1 MYTGFGRLLILQEI
15 KIKYLYVCMGQE
27 VFLHTLPLTLLVA
40 YNNLMLRKS
49 FKLDIACLVTSGLH
63 LLIVFAELTIF
74 RCYLNK
80 GINLEQRIK
89 FSSNNRAKD
98 MTKIGFVAAV
108 FGAISFVVGWYTFKI

>member
-1 MYTGFGRLLILQEI
+1 M
-15 KIKYLYVCMGQE
+15 
-27 VFLHTLPLTLLVA
+27 TLLVA
-40 YNNLMLRKS
+40 YNNMMLRKS
-49 FKLDIACLVTSGLH
+49 FRLDIACLVTSGLH

-98 MTKIGFVAAV
+98 MTKIGLVAAV
-108 FGAISFVVGWYTFKI
+108 FGAISLVVGWYTFKI